1 MKTILLID
9 DDRSLHHSLA
19 GPLEQAGWEVTQ
31 AEGGEQGVAQALE
44 RLPDVVVCDLLMPR
58 YNGYQ
63 VCRSLQEQRSAIPHT
78 KIIATS
84 GSAYQTDRLNALEAG
99 ADEFLTKPIRPADL
113 LKVIAD
119 ICGNSTQ
126 IFANRPNAVAKRAA
140 PVEEPIVYLIGR
152 PPTLRFWGVR
162 GSIPTPGPATLKYGG
177 NTSCVELRADGEII
191 ILDAGSGIRQLGR
204 KLNAEYKDLPIHVT
218 LLISHTHWD
227 HIQGFPFF
235 IPAYDPKNNVRIIG
249 YEGASKGLS
258 TTLQSQMESPYFPI
272 TMQQMPG
279 HLAVEELKNFEFMI
293 GAVKVQAAFLN
304 HPGICVGYRFTTSGG
319 TLCYV
324 PDNEPYSRLRTLPED
339 GGSGSYELLSLAQ
352 KQDEKFIEFI
362 RDADVLIMDSQYDA
376 NEYETHVGWG
386 HGCVDDVVGLAVI
399 AGVRQ
404 LYLFHHDPDHEDEKI
419 DSMTDWARELAE
431 MHGSTMQVDAA
442 REGLELV
449 LDFKPAQPAA
459 RTQSSTAS

>member
-1 MKTILLID
+1 MKNILLID
-9 DDRSLHHSLA
+9 DDRSLHRSLA
-19 GPLEQAGWEVTQ
+19 VALEQAGWSVTR
-31 AEGGEQGVAQALE
+31 AEGGQDGVAKALE
-44 RLPDVVVCDLLMPR
+44 HFPDVIVCDLLMPIF
-58 YNGYQ
+58 NGYQ
-63 VCRSLQEQRSAIPHT
+63 VCRTLQSHRETLPHT
-78 KIIATS
+78 RIIATS
-84 GSAYQTDRLNALEAG
+84 GSSYQTDRLNAIEAG

-119 ICGNSTQ
+119 LCGNSTQ
-126 IFANRPNAVAKRAA
+126 IFANRTAAVTKPARSNAGDD
-140 PVEEPIVYLIGR
+140 PLVYLIGR
-152 PPTLRFWGVR
+152 PPKLRFWGVR
-162 GSIPTPGPATLKYGG
+162 GSIPTPGDSTLKYGG

-204 KLNAEYKDLPIHVT
+204 QLTAEYKELPINVT

-235 IPAYDPKNNVRIIG
+235 IPAYDPKNQVRIIG

-258 TTLQSQMESPYFPI
+258 ATLQSQMESPYFPI

-319 TLCYV
+319 SVCYV
-324 PDNEPYSRLRTLPED
+324 PDNEPYSRLRTR
-339 GGSGSYELLSLAQ
+339 GGNSDELLSFAQ
-352 KQDEKFIEFI
+352 KEDEKFIEFI
-362 RDADVLIMDSQYDA
+362 RGADVLIMDSQYDA
-376 NEYETHVGWG
+376 NEYESYIGWG

-404 LYLFHHDPDHEDEKI
+404 LYLFHHDPDHDDEQI
-419 DSMTDWARELAE
+419 EQMTEWARELAA
-431 MHGSTMQVDAA
+431 MHGSTLQVDAA
-442 REGLELV
+442 REGLEMV
-449 LDFKPAQPAA
+449 LNFTPPKPAAD
-459 RTQSSTAS
+459 TASKADH